1 MSLEF
6 FNRLSGKLS
15 IELTEATED
24 IAGNLSNQRATATAE
39 IVEVSF
45 TPQVL
50 RDGNFRELTV
60 DELDQVVLESAA
72 LNLRSLGEPVAHQAP
87 NGKWFT
93 VRDLVAAVAE
103 TERRTRQQSEWFGG
117 MDVHHIFFEG
127 IEEDVD
133 GAWTV
138 YWGS

>member
-15 IELTEATED
+15 IELTEATEE
-24 IAGNLSNQRATATAE
+24 IAANLSNQRATATAE
-39 IVEVSF
+39 IVGVSF
-45 TPQVL
+45 ALKVL
-50 RDGNFRELTV
+50 QDGDFRDLTV
-60 DELDQVVLESAA
+60 DESDRVVLESAV
-72 LNLRSLGEPVAHQAP
+72 LNLRSLGEPVVHQAP
-87 NGKWFT
+87 NGQWFT
-93 VRDLVAAVAE
+93 VRDLAAAVAE

-127 IEEDVD
+127 IERDDD
-133 GAWTV
+133 GTWTV